1 MDARLLRGHGHG
13 SARPGATQ
21 RTARRLELHPAKIED
36 PKAMVSMIDAGSQAI
51 AATMTTHL
59 VSRAVNSVRMAD
71 PADPALIA
79 PVGNPRR

>member
-1 MDARLLRGHGHG
+1 
-13 SARPGATQ
+13 
-21 RTARRLELHPAKIED
+21 
-36 PKAMVSMIDAGSQAI
+36 MVSMIDAGSQAI